1 MEKVNVG
8 IVGCGNISSIYF
20 ENLTK
25 TFKNVEVVSCADL
38 DEERVKAAA
47 EKWGIPRIQTLEEM
61 LSDPEIKIIVN
72 LTTPQGHYPICKK
85 ALLAGKHVYVEK
97 PLSLTFEE
105 GEELVEL
112 AGQKGLLLGGAPD
125 TFLGGGIQT
134 ARKLIDDGYIGE
146 PVAAT
151 AFMMCHGHESWHP
164 DPEFYYKKGGGPML
178 DMGPYYL
185 TALVNLIG
193 SVAEVSGMTRA
204 TFPTRTITSPGKF
217 GKVIDVEV
225 ATHVAGLLRFSNGAI
240 GTLIT
245 SFDVW
250 GSSLPR
256 IEIYGTEGSLLVP
269 DPNTFGGPVQLS
281 TRDGSGYKEIP
292 LTHGYKENS
301 RGLGVADMAQAV
313 LSGGV
318 PRADGKLTCHVLEI
332 MTAFQKSQ
340 DSGFHYKTKTSLDR
354 PKALPMGLV
363 KGYVR

>member
-1 MEKVNVG
+1 
-8 IVGCGNISSIYF
+8 
-20 ENLTK
+20 
-25 TFKNVEVVSCADL
+25 
-38 DEERVKAAA
+38 
-47 EKWGIPRIQTLEEM
+47 
-61 LSDPEIKIIVN
+61 
-72 LTTPQGHYPICKK
+72 
-85 ALLAGKHVYVEK
+85 
-97 PLSLTFEE
+97 
-105 GEELVEL
+105 
-112 AGQKGLLLGGAPD
+112 
-125 TFLGGGIQT
+125 
-134 ARKLIDDGYIGE
+134 
-146 PVAAT
+146 
-151 AFMMCHGHESWHP
+151 
-164 DPEFYYKKGGGPML
+164 ML